1 MAFEKKIWKDRIAEY
16 INRRLLTFED
26 GSTKLVTVA
35 RDEGTISQEG
45 DPFSA
50 AMMNNL
56 EDRIQKEFDSQ
67 NLSLENCLKSV
78 SDGKKTVAG
87 AITEQG
93 VNTAADAE
101 FATMAENIG
110 TVGINKYNG
119 GRTQGR
125 NDVTGA
131 PNSYGLY
138 TRDQY
143 NANYNNGYNAGYG
156 DGSSAAASNACVY
169 AAVTNGGSGSK
180 VAYDKNLF
188 SVSGGTVTCRQS
200 GNYQILKGGYCDG
213 DSCRVKKTSN
223 GSTSYAL
230 SDGVAIGTCW
240 MNAGDYFSVTCNANG
255 GNCSFVCIFAV

>member
-50 AMMNNL
+50 AMMNDL
-56 EDRIQKEFDSQ
+56 ENRIQNEFDSQ

-78 SDGKKTVAG
+78 SDGKKTVAS
-87 AITEQG
+87 AITAQG

-101 FATMAENIG
+101 FATMAENICTAG
-110 TVGINKYNG
+110 ANKYNS

-125 NDVTGA
+125 SDVTGS
-131 PNSYGLY
+131 PNSYSLY
-138 TRDQY
+138 TKSQY
-143 NANYNNGYNAGYG
+143 DANYNSGYNNGA
-156 DGSSAAASNACVY
+156 SASASNACVF
-169 AAVTNGGSGSK
+169 AAVTNGGSGSN
-180 VAYDKNLF
+180 VAYDKSLF
-188 SVSGGTVTCRQS
+188 SVSGNTVVCRRS
-200 GNYQILKGGYCDG
+200 GNFQILKGGYCDMG
-213 DSCRVKKTSN
+213 SCSVKKTSN

-230 SDGVAIGTCW
+230 GDGVAIGTCW
-240 MNAGDYFSVTCNANG
+240 MNAGDYFTVTCNANG